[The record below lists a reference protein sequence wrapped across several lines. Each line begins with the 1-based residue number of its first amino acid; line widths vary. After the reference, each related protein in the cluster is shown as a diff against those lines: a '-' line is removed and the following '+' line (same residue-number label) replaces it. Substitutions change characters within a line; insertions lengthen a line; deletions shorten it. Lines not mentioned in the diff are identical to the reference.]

1 MVWLIA
7 VFAFIAATA
16 FMLLLF
22 SAPAADHKRMR
33 ERLRRFVE
41 EAPVS
46 PAEAALMDEARRRGK
61 VDKTPLR
68 QLLRVVSRAFDA
80 KAPAKRLQTELE
92 RADILLKGSEFMVIQ
107 FLVAGAL
114 ALAGIIITK
123 GNLLAALAG
132 LGVGCL
138 LPRTYLKRRQASRQK
153 ALGGQ
158 VAESLTVISNSL
170 KAGYSFLQAV
180 EMVSKEMPPPIS
192 VEFGRLI
199 REVSLGV
206 STETALEAL
215 AQRSGNDD
223 LDLVITCVL
232 IQRQVGG
239 NLSEIL
245 DTIAHTIRER
255 IRIKGEI
262 KTLTAQGRFSGMV
275 VSLLPFAL
283 GGMIWA
289 INPQYVNQLFTHP
302 LGQSM
307 LVFALISEVIG
318 ALVIRKVTDIE
329 V

>member
-7 VFAFIAATA
+7 ALACVAATTVT
-16 FMLLLF
+16 LLLL
-22 SAPAADHKRMR
+22 STPVTDGKRMR

-41 EAPVS
+41 AAPLS
-46 PAEAALMDEARRRGK
+46 PAEAALMEEARRRGK
-61 VDKTPLR
+61 MEKSPVR
-68 QLLRVVSRAFDA
+68 QALRVVSRAFDSRTSA
-80 KAPAKRLQTELE
+80 RRLQTELE

-107 FLVAGAL
+107 FL
-114 ALAGIIITK
+114 LAGGLGLTGLIIAK
-123 GNLLAALAG
+123 GNLLVALAG
-132 LGVGCL
+132 LGAGYL

-153 ALGGQ
+153 ALAGQ
-158 VAESLTVISNSL
+158 IAESLTIISNSL

-180 EMVSKEMPPPIS
+180 EMVSKEMAPPIS
-192 VEFGRLI
+192 VEFARLI

-206 STETALEAL
+206 STETALESL
-215 AQRSGNDD
+215 GRRSGNDD

-232 IQRQVGG
+232 IQRQIGG

-262 KTLTAQGRFSGMV
+262 KTLTAQGRFSGMI
-275 VSLLPFAL
+275 VSLLPFGL
-283 GGMIWA
+283 GAMIWI
-289 INPQYVNQLFTHP
+289 INPQYVNLLFTHP
-302 LGQSM
+302 MGRSM

-318 ALVIRKVTDIE
+318 TLVIRKITDIE